1 MTKEEYLNM
10 YKEDKLAEICAQ
22 LDKEKDML
30 NKHIDKLIA
39 QNTELSDYVETLN
52 KKCKDLDVWN
62 DIEKV
67 FTKLKS
73 ISAKDFIRLYYLM
86 QGMMH
91 NYERYDNTCMVSPGG
106 IGNITTIHGR

>member
-22 LDKEKDML
+22 LDKENDVL

-52 KKCKDLDVWN
+52 KKCKDLDVWD

-86 QGMMH
+86 QSMMYNH
-91 NYERYDNTCMVSPGG
+91 ERYENTFATNPSS
-106 IGNITTIHGR
+106 IRDITTIHG